1 MKEQMIPRLEKLK
14 DSIDEFSM
22 LDPAK
27 QDIASLT
34 ATYRQHKNFILRYQ
48 NDFFREV
55 ALENLKIV
63 LVILTKLTGSTS
75 VQVTGCGRS

>member
-22 LDPAK
+22 LDSAK

-34 ATYRQHKNFILRYQ
+34 ATYRQFKKFITRYQ
-48 NDFFREV
+48 TDFFREV

-63 LVILTKLTGSTS
+63 LLTELTGSTS
-75 VQVTGCGRS
+75 VQVTGFCRR

>member
-1 MKEQMIPRLEKLK
+1 MKDQMIPRLEKLK
-14 DSIDEFSM
+14 DSIDEFSK

-34 ATYRQHKNFILRYQ
+34 ATYRQYRNFILRYQ

-63 LVILTKLTGSTS
+63 LLTELTGSTS